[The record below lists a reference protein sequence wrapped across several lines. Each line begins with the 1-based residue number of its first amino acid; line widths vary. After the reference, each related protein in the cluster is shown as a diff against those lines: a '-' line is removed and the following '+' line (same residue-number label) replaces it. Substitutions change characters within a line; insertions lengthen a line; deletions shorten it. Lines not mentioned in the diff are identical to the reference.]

1 MKRVDIVLVISRE
14 PTEMHWG
21 ICGTASTLAE
31 GPQPAF
37 PYRTWLGCRLRK
49 LEGVADLSIIVLTSS
64 VFFCLQTQIPQ
75 LLTFLRGAGRTSS
88 SNFQLEQID
97 VFHTQG
103 LSQTQNFGLRAE
115 LSKVL
120 PPSKAQRIRLLGRKD
135 ESGRYLFL
143 TDYQQEKW
151 LRIFS
156 VTTSRSS
163 LWWEWGVSR

>member
-1 MKRVDIVLVISRE
+1 MSK
-14 PTEMHWG
+14 
-21 ICGTASTLAE
+21 LAE

-37 PYRTWLGCRLRK
+37 PYRTWLGRGLRK

-64 VFFCLQTQIPQ
+64 VFFCLQTQILQ

-88 SNFQLEQID
+88 SNFQLEQVD

-120 PPSKAQRIRLLGRKD
+120 PPSKAQLIGHLGRKVC
-135 ESGRYLFL
+135 F
-143 TDYQQEKW
+143 
-151 LRIFS
+151 
-156 VTTSRSS
+156 
-163 LWWEWGVSR
+163 